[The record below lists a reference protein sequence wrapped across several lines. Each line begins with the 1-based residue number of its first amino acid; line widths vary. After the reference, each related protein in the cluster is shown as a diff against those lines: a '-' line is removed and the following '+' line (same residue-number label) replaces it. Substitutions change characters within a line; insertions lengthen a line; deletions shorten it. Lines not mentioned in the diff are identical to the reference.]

1 MIQTNTEY
9 MSDKARAER
18 VVRRFMDMTLSELA
32 AAQNSK
38 CIEIITEEMIP
49 REGFSE
55 EEIQD
60 ITYLEFVRLIN
71 GVGGNSDYDWY
82 DHDSYA
88 EQLTYYKMLTRA
100 LLDAGKVSIPVRL
113 FMALPLKAFY
123 TCLNSLSNR
132 NALLKQFEGIK
143 SSCHCSDNCTIED
156 FLSAEIYEGNKV
168 WVTIMPIDDYK
179 EQMKAAH
186 IHMGNVLVDSFC
198 TAFPGSM
205 QKFSRQKRGP
215 DVIWKRSRQGEQTTA
230 EKQWQ

>member
-38 CIEIITEEMIP
+38 CIEFITEEMIP

-88 EQLTYYKMLTRA
+88 EQLTYYKMLARA
-100 LLDAGKVSIPVRL
+100 LLNAGKVSIPVRL

-123 TCLNSLSNR
+123 TCLNNMSNR
-132 NALLKQFEGIK
+132 KALLKQFEGIK
-143 SSCHCSDNCTIED
+143 GRYSDNCTIED

-215 DVIWKRSRQGEQTTA
+215 DVIWKRSRQSEQTTA